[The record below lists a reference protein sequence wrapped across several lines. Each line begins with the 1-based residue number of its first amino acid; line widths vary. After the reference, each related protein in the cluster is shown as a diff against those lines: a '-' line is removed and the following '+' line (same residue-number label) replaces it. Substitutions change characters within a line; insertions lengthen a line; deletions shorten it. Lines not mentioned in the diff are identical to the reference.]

1 MHILGDGLR
10 QCTIFATFHV
20 QTLHLGRRA
29 VAVLHLDR
37 GILLLLQE
45 QQSLEDAVEV
55 DLEQLVAVVDCL
67 LKLGRNLE
75 SFGELG
81 HIGVDED

>member
-10 QCTIFATFHV
+10 QGTIFTTLHV

-45 QQSLEDAVEV
+45 QQSLENSVKV
-55 DLEQLVAVVDCL
+55 DLEQLVAVVDRL
-67 LKLGRNLE
+67 LELGRDLE
-75 SFGELG
+75 SLGELG